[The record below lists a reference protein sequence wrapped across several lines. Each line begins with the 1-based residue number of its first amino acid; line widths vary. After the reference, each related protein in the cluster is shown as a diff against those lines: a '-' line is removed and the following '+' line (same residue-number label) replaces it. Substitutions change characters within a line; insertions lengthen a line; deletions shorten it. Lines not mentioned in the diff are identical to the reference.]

1 MNSNRK
7 KMLFCAPLIGLIL
20 GFLWINA
27 NVCFPYQDLKMYDL
41 STWRPTGNHLE
52 ALEPFHVSG
61 IVVDNHANVSV
72 VAVVEGQFVTLRAG
86 GRDLTSKA
94 CFPKGFGF

>member
-1 MNSNRK
+1 MNANRK
-7 KMLFCAPLIGLIL
+7 KMVLCAVLIALIA
-20 GFLWINA
+20 GFLWTNA
-27 NVCFPYQDLKMYDL
+27 NVCFPYKSLAMYDL
-41 STWRPTGNHLE
+41 STWRPTGHILE
-52 ALEPFHVSG
+52 AYHPFKVSG
-61 IVVDNHANVSV
+61 IVADNHANVSV